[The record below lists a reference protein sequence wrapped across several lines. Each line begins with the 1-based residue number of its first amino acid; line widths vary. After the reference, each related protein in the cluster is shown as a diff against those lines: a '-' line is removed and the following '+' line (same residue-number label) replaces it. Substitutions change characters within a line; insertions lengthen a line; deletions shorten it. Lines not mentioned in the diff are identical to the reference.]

1 MDGKI
6 LARIGAIVFVTLA
19 ITAAVLDM
27 ARKDAPTADR
37 PASTIGADTPR
48 AAQLRDTI
56 VRCQALGETATRDA
70 DCLDA
75 WAENRRRFLGQDEGR

>member
-19 ITAAVLDM
+19 VTAAVLDM

-37 PASTIGADTPR
+37 PRLTIGADTPR
-48 AAQLRDTI
+48 ADPLRDTM
-56 VRCQALGETATRDA
+56 VRCQGLGEAATRDA
-70 DCLDA
+70 DCLAA